1 MPRITVEWL
10 EGRSKEQR
18 QKIVDDITNSFVKN
32 INLRPKQITIVF
44 KENSPEMQYKGGESY
59 KSINSA

>member
-1 MPRITVEWL
+1 MPRINIEWL

-32 INLRPKQITIVF
+32 DNLRPEQITIVF
-44 KENSPEMQYKGGESY
+44 KENSSEMQYKGGKNY
-59 KSINSA
+59 KPIK